1 MWNRINS
8 KKVYEIE
15 RPAFLGYR
23 RVLLSSV
30 AAPPLRILR
39 SKSSINQYDHGRQ
52 HSDQYDHGRQHS
64 DQYDHGRQHS
74 DQYDHGLRH
83 SDQYDQYYG
92 SDCWQYACSW
102 R

>member
-15 RPAFLGYR
+15 RPAFLGCR

-52 HSDQYDHGRQHS
+52 HSDQYDHG
-64 DQYDHGRQHS
+64 
-74 DQYDHGLRH
+74 LRH

-92 SDCWQYACSW
+92 SDCWQYAAGDRYYQEPIRGRSVQP
-102 R
+102 RFIQT